1 MDLQQ
6 LGSAQRTAEDEG
18 WFPVPEQHLVG
29 AAARAIGSCHCPHN
43 PFSISQDWWCFW
55 IMLPIRCI
63 ELCIK
68 EMLFSSFFHSKAV
81 SNRPCKV
88 IFYNYLF
95 EEFKFKIKNEIR
107 IIMPVNQDNSP
118 CLASSMKLTTSAKAA
133 GWLCAQSARRSPAF
147 IPYIHAWYVRTVYAT
162 SSLLKRASGW

>member
-43 PFSISQDWWCFW
+43 PFSISQD
-55 IMLPIRCI
+55 RCI

-68 EMLFSSFFHSKAV
+68 EMFFSSFFHSKAV

-107 IIMPVNQDNSP
+107 IIMPVNQGNSP
-118 CLASSMKLTTSAKAA
+118 CLASSLKLTTSAKQLA
-133 GWLCAQSARRSPAF
+133 GSVPNLHDDLLHLYHISTHGTYGRCMLPAVS
-147 IPYIHAWYVRTVYAT
+147 WRG
-162 SSLLKRASGW
+162 LLGGNDR

>member
-1 MDLQQ
+1 LQQ
-6 LGSAQRTAEDEG
+6 LGSAQDSRGRGLIPSPRAASG
-18 WFPVPEQHLVG
+18 WRRG
-29 AAARAIGSCHCPHN
+29 TR
-43 PFSISQDWWCFW
+43 DWLLSLSTQPIFNFVRLMMLLNHASHSMYR
-55 IMLPIRCI
+55 IMYKRDV
-63 ELCIK
+63 
-68 EMLFSSFFHSKAV
+68 FSSFFHSKAV